1 MDRNENLNPSPLD
14 ELEEKTYQSRFDD
27 GLLDLLIGFGV
38 LGFAIGILMGE
49 PMITILSPAIAP
61 ILWKSLQEKITIPRM
76 GYVRFSAERR
86 KKERRGM
93 WDLRIVLF
101 ASLLLGA
108 GAWFALERGGG
119 SLNLADVELGIAP
132 VGVIV
137 AVLMVVG
144 AATGAIMALAGII
157 LLGRF
162 LQRYPAQPAGA

>member
-1 MDRNENLNPSPLD
+1 
-14 ELEEKTYQSRFDD
+14 
-27 GLLDLLIGFGV
+27 
-38 LGFAIGILMGE
+38 
-49 PMITILSPAIAP
+49 
-61 ILWKSLQEKITIPRM
+61 
-76 GYVRFSAERR
+76 
-86 KKERRGM
+86 M

-144 AATGAIMALAGII
+144 AVVFQIRRAWFYALLSLTAAAGVLLGYPAEFGLAATGAIMALAGII